1 MACKTDAPQQL
12 QLTNK
17 STFVCFNM
25 VIIIIGASLR
35 VTVPQH
41 VTITFY
47 TAADCHYKLLK
58 CSLKLFKHDFFTLM

>member
-41 VTITFY
+41 VTITF
-47 TAADCHYKLLK
+47 
-58 CSLKLFKHDFFTLM
+58 